1 MVPGEAAA
9 LRPPHLS
16 DAAAGT
22 RLAYTIRMRIRAIAV
37 AGLGLW
43 ALAAGADPLAW
54 NQAEAT
60 TLANRFADDAEKL
73 HEQIRKLRTAPSL
86 GPITKDEMDLVEL
99 NARHLDARARTFA
112 SKLEEG
118 QGRDETRSHWEN
130 IETTLRNV
138 AEHGRSEWVTQQ
150 IYRTWAD
157 LRSTHLDIAD
167 YYGDHDVDP
176 QLEDIRV
183 EPRR

>member
-1 MVPGEAAA
+1 M
-9 LRPPHLS
+9 RPPHLS

-22 RLAYTIRMRIRAIAV
+22 RLANTIRMSIRTIA
-37 AGLGLW
+37 AAAALGVW
-43 ALAAGADPLAW
+43 ALAAGADPRAW

-60 TLANRFADDAEKL
+60 RLANLFADDAEKL

-99 NARHLDARARTFA
+99 NARHLDERARTFA
-112 SKLEEG
+112 SKLEDG
-118 QGRDETRSHWEN
+118 QGPDETRSHWEN
-130 IETTLRNV
+130 VVTTLRNG
-138 AEHGRSEWVTQQ
+138 AEHGRSEGVTLQ

-157 LRSTHLDIAD
+157 LRSTHLDIAV
-167 YYGDHDVDP
+167 YYGEHDVDP
-176 QLEDIRV
+176 QLEVIRV